1 LNLVDLIPVPIRGRT
16 VYVGGDSV
24 PVVPIRPFCDHLG
37 IAWQAQHIRIKFDAA
52 LARTV
57 MMIVTVAE
65 DGKQREMVV
74 LPLTALFLWL
84 AKINARKV
92 APARQEL
99 LIAFQ
104 LEAGMV
110 LMQAWLAARQGM
122 PAPLLKGE
130 KPGGKLLAE
139 MDGVPRSQH
148 HPAFVQSMIDWAAGD
163 RIERAAQVEAEVHRE
178 KARSRMRAAGFTGR
192 EFKEMRATWRRLRQ
206 TGTAD
211 QPRLA
216 LEGGSHE

>member
-1 LNLVDLIPVPIRGRT
+1 MNLVDLIPVPIRSRT
-16 VYVGGDSV
+16 VYVGGDSAPLV
-24 PVVPIRPFCDHLG
+24 PLRPFCDHLG
-37 IAWQAQHIRIKFDAA
+37 LGWPPQFTRVKQDAV
-52 LARTV
+52 LAPCVT
-57 MMIVTVAE
+57 MIVTHDAT
-65 DGKQREMVV
+65 GRQQEMVA
-74 LPLTALFLWL
+74 LPLNVALVWL
-84 AKINARKV
+84 VKINARKV

-130 KPGGKLLAE
+130 KPGGLLLAE
-139 MDGVPRSQH
+139 MDGVPRSQQ

-163 RIERAAQVEAEVHRE
+163 RIERAAQAEAEIHRE
-178 KARSRMRAAGFTGR
+178 KARSRMRAAGFTGW